1 MFQRILTKFMD
12 SSTLISLATFAMVTA
27 FTPGPNNVMLA
38 ASGANFGFRRTLPHI
53 FGILVGFCSL
63 VLAAGL
69 GLATLFAMLPWLY
82 DLLKIISFLFLLYLA
97 WKIGS
102 AGRTTTK
109 DKDKPLSFVQAASFQ
124 LINPKGIMVI
134 ISSVSAYT
142 STAENVGAEV
152 TILLFVF
159 AIVTFCA
166 TCTWTVFGTGIAQ
179 LLTSHTRLRQ
189 FNVTMAL
196 LLVASLL
203 PSILE
208 PALMK

>member
-1 MFQRILTKFMD
+1 MD

-142 STAENVGAEV
+142 SKVENVGAEV

-159 AIVTFCA
+159 GIFTLCA

-179 LLTSHTRLRQ
+179 LFTSHTRLRQ